1 MEKLN
6 PHGPPRYFCVLAGGR
21 PVGLPLFPFSLK
33 RPPSPAWAASPQHT
47 HLQAVHLSQPQS
59 SVEAS
64 RSSKEATRLIQVRLG
79 VEWGMNLIPCPLLT
93 YHTAQHHS
101 QGQLGEGLMEVT
113 TQLVPATPQMAVSV
127 RRYWEKASG
136 PSETLQ
142 DIFLIWPPKKSPLPL
157 PRQPFLLK
165 VNNNW

>member
-6 PHGPPRYFCVLAGGR
+6 PHGPPRCFCVLAGGR
-21 PVGLPLFPFSLK
+21 PVGLPLVLFSLK

-47 HLQAVHLSQPQS
+47 HLQAVHPSQPQS

-113 TQLVPATPQMAVSV
+113 LSWSQQLHRWQCLSAGIGKRLLGHQ
-127 RRYWEKASG
+127 R
-136 PSETLQ
+136 PSRTY
-142 DIFLIWPPKKSPLPL
+142 S
-157 PRQPFLLK
+157 
-165 VNNNW
+165 